1 MPVGKRF
8 RALYEEGLIIRDK
21 YLYNAVLAFSMCFL
35 KANALMDA
43 SIGK

>member
-1 MPVGKRF
+1 MPVVKRF
-8 RALYEEGLIIRDK
+8 RALCEDGLIIRDK
-21 YLYNAVLAFSMCFL
+21 YLYNAVLDFSMCFL